1 MRCSSSSAA
10 ATSRR
15 LFESEGFSRN
25 SFWFWSASQRSQREG
40 KIQLFALNLKTTL
53 FCFSSNF
60 FQPSSHF
67 VVFAL
72 ASVLIRLKGLFSVSV
87 SVSVSVCRPCSVPG
101 SEPNAFF
108 RERFLAPHAKK
119 VFFIFRTE
127 GCETSIMSS
136 EGRNELFQVKTRRLV
151 MTRMLEMNDI
161 DAKADV
167 KKLRWYP
174 GMVAT
179 CCETSSGAGVV

>member
-1 MRCSSSSAA
+1 MRSSSSAA

-40 KIQLFALNLKTTL
+40 KIRLFALNLKTTL

-67 VVFAL
+67 VVFGL

-101 SEPNAFF
+101 SEPSAFF

-119 VFFIFRTE
+119 VFFHIPNGGLRDIHHVLGRPKWTFPSQDSEIGDDSDVWNERYCTE
-127 GCETSIMSS
+127 
-136 EGRNELFQVKTRRLV
+136 Q
-151 MTRMLEMNDI
+151 
-161 DAKADV
+161 
-167 KKLRWYP
+167 KLRWYP
-174 GMVAT
+174 GTVAT
-179 CCETSSGAGVV
+179 CCEPSSGAGVV